1 VSKNIILVRCRSST
15 VTLSCLPGYNI
26 SATVMAIDVKVCT
39 MVELRPG
46 TVFCLLVAIS
56 LGVSKCGVRKGARMD
71 RLTPQIPIFAM
82 TANIS
87 KTVIVEAL
95 LVMNLAATAMTTGP
109 LSGLRLSL
117 EQKFQAYRLSA

>member
-71 RLTPQIPIFAM
+71 RLT
-82 TANIS
+82 TADTDFCYDREYLENGNCRS
-87 KTVIVEAL
+87 VTCHEL
-95 LVMNLAATAMTTGP
+95 GSNSNDDRPTQWP
-109 LSGLRLSL
+109 SL
-117 EQKFQAYRLSA
+117 IA

>member
-1 VSKNIILVRCRSST
+1 
-15 VTLSCLPGYNI
+15 
-26 SATVMAIDVKVCT
+26 MAIDVKVCT